1 MFTSPAPCPWMDSGP
16 GQTRPGGAFGD
27 AETGTLAKSRRCVG
41 IHSCLCVPPPFKLA
55 GGGGEGMAALG
66 ANYSCLLWTWRSS
79 SIIRLSDSGC
89 FRTLSPGDPL
99 KVSKASLV
107 SNERNCPGLNYWAF
121 LRDCLAGA
129 LGPAGAQE
137 GRAINWCRK
146 ATSPAPLLGG
156 HFGGGGRR
164 TCWPQGGP
172 SAAKTGPWTRPSR
185 RPEGEH
191 RK

>member
-1 MFTSPAPCPWMDSGP
+1 
-16 GQTRPGGAFGD
+16 
-27 AETGTLAKSRRCVG
+27 
-41 IHSCLCVPPPFKLA
+41 
-55 GGGGEGMAALG
+55 MAALG

-156 HFGGGGRR
+156 HFGGGAGEPAGLKGVPLPPRQVPGHGRPGDQKENIGNDLVF
-164 TCWPQGGP
+164 CAVQ
-172 SAAKTGPWTRPSR
+172 R
-185 RPEGEH
+185 R
-191 RK
+191 